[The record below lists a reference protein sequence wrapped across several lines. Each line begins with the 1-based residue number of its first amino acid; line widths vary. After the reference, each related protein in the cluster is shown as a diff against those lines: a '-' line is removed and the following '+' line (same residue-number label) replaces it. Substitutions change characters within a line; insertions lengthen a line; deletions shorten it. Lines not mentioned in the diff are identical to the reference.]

1 MVILFGGVHV
11 TQSAREG
18 RVGVQVLNSK
28 GSEDAPAGEFRCHD
42 HVLVESASPV
52 DLGAPAEMYFSQ
64 TKVSDSYADQLLR
77 NGHTE
82 AHSPVRGTLLTFHP
96 TIAVR
101 LPVGMT
107 AAGLGGE
114 KLTRIIAET
123 LRKAAKETAARMAE
137 VAIRATT
144 KRPR

>member
-1 MVILFGGVHV
+1 MSRSEHAKGVSV
-11 TQSAREG
+11 
-18 RVGVQVLNSK
+18 SK
-28 GSEDAPAGEFRCHD
+28 SSMRKSRRDEPAGEFRSYD

-52 DLGAPAEMYFSQ
+52 DLGAPTVVYFSHA
-64 TKVSDSYADQLLR
+64 KVSDSYADELLR
-77 NGHTE
+77 NGCTA
-82 AHSPVRGTLLTFHP
+82 AHPPLPGTLLTFHP

-114 KLTRIIAET
+114 KLTRIIAAT
-123 LRKAAKETAARMAE
+123 LHKAAKETAARMAE
-137 VAIRATT
+137 VAIHATA